1 VSDGARHRI
10 GKPLDERAARDRAA
24 QVSVLGNPNIL
35 RVLSAL
41 ASDIPVASIPA
52 ELSLSSAVIDEALR
66 SLLITGLV
74 RDDEGRVTPTVDAWV
89 RFGRLLSSESLQTA
103 PTAPAVAELPH
114 GVMTIVAD
122 LSYRFSST
130 FSRETVASYVA
141 QSYLLLSQRA
151 RVREHLLTMTER
163 YAADRLEALATAQG
177 LLLRDTPEVL
187 FVCVQNAGRSQMA
200 GAFLR
205 HLSGGKVHVRTAG
218 SSPAEAAHPR
228 VAAALLEAG
237 VELWGEFPK
246 PLTDDVV
253 RAADYVIT
261 MGCGDACPVFP
272 GRRYMEWDLPDPLE
286 LDDAGLRGVRDD
298 IRSRVLDLLVELGVE
313 PQDASR

>member
-1 VSDGARHRI
+1 MSDGAPHRI

-24 QVSVLGNPNIL
+24 QVSVLGNPDIL

-89 RFGRLLSSESLQTA
+89 RFGRLLSSESLQTVPA
-103 PTAPAVAELPH
+103 APAVADLPQ

-122 LSYRFSST
+122 LAYRFSST
-130 FSRETVASYVA
+130 FSPETVASYVA

-286 LDDAGLRGVRDD
+286 LDDAGLRDVRDD
-298 IRSRVLDLLVELGVE
+298 IRSRVLDLLAELGVD
-313 PQDASR
+313 PQDTSL

>member
-1 VSDGARHRI
+1 MSDGAPHRI

-24 QVSVLGNPNIL
+24 QVSVLGNPDIL

-89 RFGRLLSSESLQTA
+89 RFGRLLSSESLQTVPA
-103 PTAPAVAELPH
+103 APAVADLPQ

-122 LSYRFSST
+122 LAYRFSST
-130 FSRETVASYVA
+130 FSPEAVASYVA

-286 LDDAGLRGVRDD
+286 LDDAGLRDVRDD
-298 IRSRVLDLLVELGVE
+298 IRSRVLDLLAELGVD

>member
-1 VSDGARHRI
+1 MSDGAWHRV
-10 GKPLDERAARDRAA
+10 GRPLDERAARDRAA
-24 QVSVLGNPNIL
+24 QVSVLGNPDIL
-35 RVLSAL
+35 RVLSAV
-41 ASDIPVASIPA
+41 ASDIPFAAIPT
-52 ELSLSSAVIDEALR
+52 ELALDSAIVDEAVR

-89 RFGRLLSSESLQTA
+89 RFGRLLSSESLHTA
-103 PTAPAVAELPH
+103 PTTPAVAELPQ

-187 FVCVQNAGRSQMA
+187 FICVQNAGRSQMA

-228 VAAALLEAG
+228 VAEALLEAG

-286 LDDAGLRGVRDD
+286 LDDAGLREVRDD
-298 IRSRVLDLLVELGVE
+298 IRSRVLDLLAELGID

>member
-1 VSDGARHRI
+1 MNDRAEHRV
-10 GKPLDERAARDRAA
+10 GRPLDEQSARDRAA
-24 QVSVLGNPNIL
+24 QVSVLGNPDTL

-41 ASDIPVASIPA
+41 ASEVPIGDIPA
-52 ELSLSSAVIDEALR
+52 ELALDVGVVDAALTSLR
-66 SLLITGLV
+66 MTGLL
-74 RDDEGRVTPTVDAWV
+74 RDFDGVSTPTVDAWV
-89 RFGRLLSSESLQTA
+89 RFGRLLASESIQPA
-103 PTAPAVAELPH
+103 APAPAATALPPGVA
-114 GVMTIVAD
+114 TIVSD
-122 LSYRFSST
+122 LAYRFNST

-151 RVREHLLTMTER
+151 RVREHLLTMTAR
-163 YAADRLEALATAQG
+163 YAADRLDALATAQG
-177 LLLRDTPEVL
+177 LILRDTPEVL

-218 SSPAEAAHPR
+218 SSPAETSHPR
-228 VAAALLEAG
+228 VEAALAEVG

-272 GRRYMEWDLPDPLE
+272 GRRYMEWDLADPLE
-286 LDDAGLRGVRDD
+286 LDEEGLRLVRDD
-298 IRSRVLDLLVELGVE
+298 IRRRVLVLLDELGIE